1 MDKEMELA
9 MMDKLEALAREYMRG
24 DMPAVEFLDA
34 AINVLEGW
42 DVDDMSIRQFAERI
56 AGGANGNP

>member
-1 MDKEMELA
+1 
-9 MMDKLEALAREYMRG
+9 MDKLEALAREYMRG